1 MGKFCLFSGTRS
13 NFQQEY
19 WQGEGP
25 MKVSFLAQLA
35 HNLLHFPWTL
45 GTYAV
50 CSFKVLFSPFG
61 HPQHHFYNYFQST
74 LWSRSFKMRHD
85 SSQKCPDH
93 LTCIFHVNGEDLYS
107 AWDKSWKML
116 LAMVSESLLESIK
129 LSNGASQ
136 TLCTPGETL
145 CLWHGLLQEHI
156 SLILITLGLWWRA
169 GGCTNVDSQQSQD
182 GYLETFWQKLGL

>member
-1 MGKFCLFSGTRS
+1 
-13 NFQQEY
+13 
-19 WQGEGP
+19 

-45 GTYAV
+45 GTCAL
-50 CSFKVLFSPFG
+50 CSFKVLSSPFG
-61 HPQHHFYNYFQST
+61 HQLHHFYNYFQST
-74 LWSRSFKMRHD
+74 VWSRSSRMRHD

-93 LTCIFHVNGEDLYS
+93 LTYIFHVSGEDLYS
-107 AWDKSWKML
+107 AWDSVPKSWKML

-156 SLILITLGLWWRA
+156 SHHSHIHIIYTGAMMERWRIYKCWLTA
-169 GGCTNVDSQQSQD
+169 FSRWVSWNFLTKSRAFVSMSYD
-182 GYLETFWQKLGL
+182 KKKV